1 MGVDDQ
7 KAAGFPVTTAC
18 EAAGVSTSG
27 YYNWRAR
34 QAAGPTRATAG
45 RGRTGRLDAP
55 ALRRRR
61 WQPRVPRMFKALR
74 HAGLIVTSSGWPA

>member
-1 MGVDDQ
+1 M
-7 KAAGFPVTTAC
+7 TTAC

-34 QAAGPTRATAG
+34 QAAGPTERQLAEAELVA
-45 RGRTGRLDAP
+45 LDAP

-61 WQPRVPRMFKALR
+61 WQLR
-74 HAGLIVTSSGWPA
+74 GAAASSRRYATPG